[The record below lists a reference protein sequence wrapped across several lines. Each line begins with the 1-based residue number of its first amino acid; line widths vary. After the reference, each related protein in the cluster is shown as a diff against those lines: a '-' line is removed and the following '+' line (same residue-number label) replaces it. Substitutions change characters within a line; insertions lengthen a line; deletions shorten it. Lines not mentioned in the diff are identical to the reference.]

1 MRGQRIGDYTV
12 KSFILWKK
20 KRQEKRRKEKRFRG
34 NLRVS
39 VGAKFGRDA
48 DPAGDEKI
56 VTGCCLGAWYLG
68 PMKYEY
74 LHYLS
79 NMYNAHL

>member
-1 MRGQRIGDYTV
+1 MRGQRIRDLH
-12 KSFILWKK
+12 SQILHLV
-20 KRQEKRRKEKRFRG
+20 EKEKTREEKRFRG

-56 VTGCCLGAWYLG
+56 VTSCCLEAWYLG
-68 PMKYEY
+68 PMK
-74 LHYLS
+74 
-79 NMYNAHL
+79 

>member
-1 MRGQRIGDYTV
+1 V
-12 KSFILWKK
+12 EKEK
-20 KRQEKRRKEKRFRG
+20 KREEKRFRG
-34 NLRVS
+34 KLRVS

-56 VTGCCLGAWYLG
+56 VTSCCLEAWYLG

-74 LHYLS
+74 LQLLP